1 MSTTRAHVPA
11 RTCVACRTER
21 PKRELVRL
29 VKGASGEVAV
39 DPTGKLNGRGAYLCQ
54 DSACWTQAQRR
65 KSVERALKVSLDEAA
80 WQNLLSSRPV
90 TAGID
95 S

>member
-1 MSTTRAHVPA
+1 MPQSRAHVPS

-29 VKGASGEVAV
+29 VRDASGGVAA
-39 DPTGKLNGRGAYLCQ
+39 DLTGKLNGRGAYLCQ
-54 DSACWTQAQRR
+54 DPACWTLAQRR
-65 KSVERALKVSLDEAA
+65 KALERALKVSLDEAA
-80 WQNLLSSRPV
+80 WQNLLTSRPAPAAV
-90 TAGID
+90 D